1 MVGNRTTAARV
12 AAGLL
17 GVLIALPVVAQEDP
31 PPAAVDPGQTLE
43 QRERERR
50 FYTPPEED
58 ESDDPGLDDPW
69 PYDDWQLPEKSDQEF
84 ELKGVR
90 FDESAFI
97 DAERLQAI
105 AEPYVGEM
113 VTFSDINK
121 MVGRINAIYREEGQV
136 TARAIV
142 PPQKIDDGILRV
154 RLVEGKTGAIDLQG
168 RRYTDEAFLDEAV
181 GVEKGEV
188 IDVPSLR
195 ERMRT
200 FNRMTPL
207 TLGAQL
213 RAGEGFG
220 ESDVVVG
227 VQEPPRYT
235 GQVFVDTNG
244 SESTGEE
251 QGGVYGV
258 WNGPFRR
265 ADRFTAYV
273 VGSEGASS
281 VSLSYAAPV
290 SATGGMLT
298 GTVALADT
306 EIIDGGFAELD
317 ITGESTQA
325 SLEYLAPG
333 WTFDGTTVDWLA
345 RIGSVESQTDAS
357 GRPIADTTIDR
368 FALGLQARGGGQGSR
383 WFLQQELISA
393 NSENILG
400 EDNDYI
406 RWPGRGSWS
415 GPGVLGASARVSGSW
430 QYSSDE
436 RIASPAQFQIGGVGT
451 VRGYQNGIQ
460 SAARG
465 LAVSG
470 ELHWQPDWIADSFV
484 FADIGHVDGISPDSE
499 TISSLGGGLRWRRGA
514 WQADATLA
522 GALDTVVPDQDDYR
536 FHLRLA
542 YAFGAGD

>member
-1 MVGNRTTAARV
+1 MAFNRSTAAPL

-17 GVLIALPVVAQEDP
+17 TLFVTLPAVAQDP

-50 FYTPPEED
+50 FYTPPEEE
-58 ESDDPGLDDPW
+58 ESDDPGLDEPW
-69 PYDDWQLPEKSDQEF
+69 PYDDWQLPEKSDQSF

-97 DAERLQAI
+97 SADRLQAI
-105 AEPYVGEM
+105 AEPCVGET
-113 VTFSDINK
+113 VTFSDINE
-121 MVGRINAIYREEGQV
+121 MVGRINAIYRERGQI

-142 PPQKIDDGILRV
+142 PPQRIEGGILRV
-154 RLVEGKTGAIDLQG
+154 RLVEGKVGRIDLQG
-168 RRYTDEAFLDEAV
+168 RRYTDEAFLTEAIGV
-181 GVEKGEV
+181 GPGAV
-188 IDVPSLR
+188 IDVPALR
-195 ERMRT
+195 ERMRR
-200 FNRMTPL
+200 FNRITPL
-207 TLGAQL
+207 ALGARL
-213 RAGEGFG
+213 RAGEDFG

-244 SESTGEE
+244 SETTGEE
-251 QGGVYGV
+251 QYGVYGV

-265 ADRFTAYV
+265 ADRFSAYV
-273 VGSEGASS
+273 VGSEGATSM
-281 VSLSYAAPV
+281 SLTYAAPV

-298 GTVALADT
+298 GTVALAET
-306 EIIDGGFAELD
+306 EIVEGGFADLD
-317 ITGESTQA
+317 ITGESTQV

-333 WTFDGTTVDWLA
+333 WRSGDTTVDWLA
-345 RIGSVESQTDAS
+345 RIGGVESDTDAA
-357 GRPIADTTIDR
+357 GRPIADTTIER
-368 FALGLQARGGGQGSR
+368 IALGLQGRGAGWGGR

-393 NSENILG
+393 SSENVLG
-400 EDNDYI
+400 DEQDYL

-415 GPGVLGASARVSGSW
+415 GPGVLGARARLSGTW

-436 RIASPAQFQIGGVGT
+436 RIASPSQFQIGGVGT
-451 VRGYQNGIQ
+451 VRGYENGIQ

-465 LAVSG
+465 VAVSG

-499 TISSLGGGLRWRRGA
+499 TISSVGAGLRWRRGS
-514 WQADATLA
+514 WQADASLA
-522 GALDTVVPDQDDYR
+522 AALDTVVPDQDDYR
-536 FHLRLA
+536 LHLRLA

>member
-1 MVGNRTTAARV
+1 
-12 AAGLL
+12 
-17 GVLIALPVVAQEDP
+17 
-31 PPAAVDPGQTLE
+31 
-43 QRERERR
+43 
-50 FYTPPEED
+50 
-58 ESDDPGLDDPW
+58 
-69 PYDDWQLPEKSDQEF
+69 
-84 ELKGVR
+84 VR

-97 DAERLQAI
+97 DAERLRAI
-105 AEPYVGEM
+105 AEPYVGET
-113 VTFSDINK
+113 VTFSDIND
-121 MVGRINAIYREEGQV
+121 MVASINVIYREGGHV

-142 PPQKIDDGILRV
+142 PPQKIDDGILRI
-154 RLVEGKTGAIDLQG
+154 RLVEGRVGAIDLQG
-168 RRYTDEAFLDEAV
+168 RQYTDEAFLDEAIGV
-181 GVEKGEV
+181 GAGEV
-188 IDVPSLR
+188 IDVPTLR

-207 TLGAQL
+207 ALGAQL
-213 RAGEGFG
+213 RAGENFG

-235 GQVFVDTNG
+235 GQIFVDTNG

-251 QGGVYGV
+251 QAGVYGV

-298 GTVALADT
+298 ASVAVADT
-306 EIIDGGFAELD
+306 EIIDGGFADLD
-317 ITGESTQA
+317 ITGDSTQA

-333 WTFDGTTVDWLA
+333 WTFADTSIDWLA
-345 RIGSVESQTDAS
+345 RIGGVESSTDAS
-357 GRPIADTTIDR
+357 GRPIADTSIER
-368 FALGLQARGGGQGSR
+368 IALGLQGRGSGWGGR
-383 WFLQQELISA
+383 WFLQQELIGA
-393 NSENILG
+393 RSENLLG
-400 EDNDYI
+400 EEQDYI

-415 GPGVLGASARVSGSW
+415 GPGVLGANARFSGTW

-436 RIASPAQFQIGGVGT
+436 RIASPSQFQIGGVGT

-465 LAVSG
+465 IAVSG

-484 FADIGHVDGISPDSE
+484 FADIGHVNGISPDSE

-522 GALDTVVPDQDDYR
+522 AALDTVVPDQDDYR